1 MFRLLQISLITIFL
15 VLLLSC
21 GSFSKSD
28 EKTDGSESLTSQEP
42 KREIVLLYPGSDQL
56 LHPYKSFIEDKDNK
70 LSELEEVVKEYL
82 NLNPSSNL
90 NLVNPF
96 PQNTRL
102 RAVYFVKEDRAVV
115 DLYSM
120 ASDGGGVEE
129 ETFRIYGIINTIN
142 FNFPEIKAVKI
153 IVEGQEKETFMGHI
167 DISSFIP
174 PEPSLNGKEI
184 Q

>member
-15 VLLLSC
+15 ILLLSC

-28 EKTDGSESLTSQEP
+28 KKTDGSESFTSQEP

-56 LHPYKSFIEDKDNK
+56 LHPYKSFIENNDNNS
-70 LSELEEVVKEYL
+70 SELEEVVREYL
-82 NLNPSSNL
+82 NLNPSPD
-90 NLVNPF
+90 LVNPF
-96 PQNTRL
+96 PQNTKL
-102 RAVYFVKEDRAVV
+102 RAVYFVGEDRAVV
-115 DLYSM
+115 DFYSM

-153 IVEGQEKETFMGHI
+153 IVEGQEKETFMGHV
-167 DISSFIP
+167 DISNFIP